1 MMCGQTLPSAD
12 ECKACGC
19 VHLITNSAGHGRAC
33 NHYCVEDVNIDTV
46 FKPLF
51 NYTADLKRLAALL
64 LRLDGSHEWWASDVL
79 DIAWPGFENWTANT
93 EDGRLYRD
101 VSDDIKFRE
110 QNQAKFRTRCG
121 VVMEEE
127 ENMELFDDI
136 LVV

>member
-64 LRLDGSHEWWASDVL
+64 LRRDGSHEWWASDVVHR
-79 DIAWPGFENWTANT
+79 FN
-93 EDGRLYRD
+93 R
-101 VSDDIKFRE
+101 
-110 QNQAKFRTRCG
+110 
-121 VVMEEE
+121 
-127 ENMELFDDI
+127 
-136 LVV
+136 